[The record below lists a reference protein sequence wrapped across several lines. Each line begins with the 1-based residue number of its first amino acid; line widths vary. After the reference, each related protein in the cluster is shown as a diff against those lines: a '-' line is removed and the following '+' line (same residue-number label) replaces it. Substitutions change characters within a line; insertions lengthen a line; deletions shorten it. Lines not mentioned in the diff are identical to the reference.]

1 MKIKDLFTTLAAHHE
16 GEDATR
22 VIAEHLCDL
31 LGSRRNEDSHIP
43 EFGLPD
49 FADLSLV
56 GDYQTTVSREIRA
69 TVSACEPRLTS
80 VVVKPGPGKN
90 GGSAFESVFVIEGVL
105 ISNEGTED
113 QYQIA
118 SITRDGRVSIKE

>member
-1 MKIKDLFTTLAAHHE
+1 MKIKDLFTTLSAKHE

-56 GDYQTTVSREIRA
+56 GDYETTVSREIRA
-69 TVSACEPRLTS
+69 TVCACEPRLTS
-80 VVVKPGPGKN
+80 VNVKPGPDKN
-90 GGSAFESVFVIEGVL
+90 EGTAFESVFVIEGVL
-105 ISNEGTED
+105 ILTGGSEN